1 MTHSSSTVA
10 SGTATWKRL
19 CIYTTSSVL
28 ITSRYVR
35 MFLILCRVA
44 EFNIKGCFGYTM
56 SETAHVVNQFCYY
69 VNICNIPTSIYRQL
83 DTTQLSNQYCMIIE
97 LKHPYLNHPDYH
109 VLCSICRLRPNIS
122 FIKHACFVLKNEKLR
137 RDILKNNFDANT
149 LLQLGIDTQ
158 TFNEA
163 TLVERL

>member
-69 VNICNIPTSIYRQL
+69 CYYVNICNIPTSTYRQL

-97 LKHPYLNHPDYH
+97 LKHPYLNHPD
-109 VLCSICRLRPNIS
+109 RLSCP
-122 FIKHACFVLKNEKLR
+122 
-137 RDILKNNFDANT
+137 
-149 LLQLGIDTQ
+149 LLHMSAETKYIIHKTCM
-158 TFNEA
+158 FR
-163 TLVERL
+163 VEE